1 MNPSV
6 EIHLNNVTKTYKNDF
21 VALKGIS
28 LDIYKGEIFA
38 LLGPNGAGK
47 TTIISI
53 ISGLTRKTS
62 GDVLVQGK
70 DVEKDYRY
78 TRSKI
83 GLVQQEV
90 NTDFFLKIFE
100 VIKYQ
105 GGYYGKT
112 NLDERVETILKKLHL
127 WDKKD
132 QPGRFLSGGMKRR
145 IMIAK
150 ALVHDPEIIF
160 LDEPTAGV
168 DVELRADLWTT
179 IRELKAQGKTIILTT
194 HYLEEAEDLADRIGI
209 ISGGELKLVED
220 KEALMKRYGTK
231 LQDIYLEVIKNGSK

>member
-1 MNPSV
+1 V
-6 EIHLNNVTKTYKNDF
+6 E
-21 VALKGIS
+21 
-28 LDIYKGEIFA
+28 E
-38 LLGPNGAGK
+38 
-47 TTIISI
+47 
-53 ISGLTRKTS
+53 
-62 GDVLVQGK
+62 
-70 DVEKDYRY
+70 
-78 TRSKI
+78 
-83 GLVQQEV
+83 
-90 NTDFFLKIFE
+90 
-100 VIKYQ
+100 
-105 GGYYGKT
+105 
-112 NLDERVETILKKLHL
+112 ILKKLHL

-168 DVELRADLWTT
+168 DVELRADLWET

-220 KEALMKRYGTK
+220 KKTLMERYGTK
-231 LQDIYLEVIKNGSK
+231 LQDIYLEVIKNGAK